1 MGTRGPV
8 PKRDAERRR
17 RNKPTTPT
25 KTAPAGAKYSQP
37 RALAGWHPSMTR
49 WYKSLAESGQAQ
61 FFEASDWEYARFV
74 ASSASTMM
82 NQGTMTAPAFTALL
96 SAMND
101 LLTTEGARRRA
112 SVELTKA
119 KPDDGDGKPTP
130 IAVMDDYRRSLGG

>member
-17 RNKPTTPT
+17 RNKPTTPAKKGT
-25 KTAPAGAKYSQP
+25 AGAKRPQP

-49 WYKSLAESGQAQ
+49 WYKSLANSGQAE
-61 FFEASDWEYARFV
+61 FYEASDWEAARFI
-74 ASSASTMM
+74 ASH
-82 NQGTMTAPAFTALL
+82 GTHLINEGLTAPGFTALL

-112 SVELTKA
+112 GVELDRAKA
-119 KPDDGDGKPTP
+119 GEPDPP
-130 IAVMDDYRRSLGG
+130 EVAVLDDYRTALGG